1 MIDTVITVVYEIQQ
15 DPVLSISLNSSHN
28 ILSLHLLYF
37 SSACLLLVFEY
48 AKLFAVFWQKFLL
61 LALFFFLSWYFLV
74 YFKTISNNFYICFFS
89 FQFLILKYK
98 LHKVGDYICLFFYS
112 IPGTFCSVLRTYS
125 ELKTKDNNVCY
136 WTRRELLIENFPVS

>member
-15 DPVLSISLNSSHN
+15 DPVLSISLNSSHS
-28 ILSLHLLYF
+28 ILSLHLLSAQPASFQFLNMLSSLLF
-37 SSACLLLVFEY
+37 SDRNFFSWHF
-48 AKLFAVFWQKFLL
+48 
-61 LALFFFLSWYFLV
+61 FFFLSCYFLV

-112 IPGTFCSVLRTYS
+112 IPGTFCSVLRTYQ

-136 WTRRELLIENFPVS
+136 